1 MDDWLD
7 ALNNQDK
14 DKNSSK
20 PELRAL
26 DGANESTKAEEDV
39 ADKQPEQP
47 VEEQPQPK
55 KKPKAVKSPSYLVR
69 HATRIKRAHPPSRKS
84 ADLQRRL
91 HSA

>member
-47 VEEQPQPK
+47 VE
-55 KKPKAVKSPSYLVR
+55 
-69 HATRIKRAHPPSRKS
+69 
-84 ADLQRRL
+84 
-91 HSA
+91 